1 MSDFL
6 FFTMRKQL
14 LCYLCQKQNT
24 MFGLPTHLQN
34 TADAEL
40 KQIMQRVVMLQN
52 GAVASQMAK
61 SGVRGLM
68 NYGVAVT
75 DLRRIAAETG
85 TNHELARRLCPLN
98 IREARILASM
108 LFDAAQLT
116 ADDLG
121 LIFNSITNIDMAENF
136 ARNIIGKTANCEFYN
151 RLVSGGKWHIL
162 AAIHGVGWA
171 VTQGAGKEIA
181 AWFVSH
187 LEAIAEQAIPE
198 TLQPLLT
205 TMESVARTSE
215 ANRAAIVAK
224 AAEMAASESAFS
236 QTLGRQ
242 YQWLATDSP
251 TDNLS

>member
-1 MSDFL
+1 
-6 FFTMRKQL
+6 
-14 LCYLCQKQNT
+14 

-40 KQIMQRVVMLQN
+40 KQIMQRVIMLQN

-68 NYGVAVT
+68 NYGVAIT
-75 DLRRIAAETG
+75 DLRRIAAEAG
-85 TNHELARRLCPLN
+85 TNHALARRLCLLN

-108 LFDAAQLT
+108 LFDAAQLST
-116 ADDLG
+116 DDFE

-136 ARNIIGKTANCEFYN
+136 ARNIIGKTTDCEFYS
-151 RLVSGGKWHIL
+151 RLASGDKWQIL

-171 VTQGAGKEIA
+171 VAQEGGKELA
-181 AWFVSH
+181 TWFVAH
-187 LEAIAEQAIPE
+187 LEAIAEQAFSE

-215 ANRAAIVAK
+215 ANHAAIAAK
-224 AAEMAASESAFS
+224 AEEMAASESAFS